1 MKLKR
6 YLVIDD
12 EASDVEYLKKQL
24 NKFPLFQLAAV
35 VTTIEAAI
43 EILALQSVDLI
54 FLDVRLTNQS
64 GLTLLRSA
72 TSLPPVIIIS
82 AYPEYALESYE
93 IGKTS
98 DYLLKPFSEER
109 LHVALTRAL
118 QYQINAN
125 YVIEVNAIFLKLG
138 RKIQRFEY
146 QSIDYV
152 EAFGGY
158 SKVYSSGQMNLVNE
172 RLSLL
177 TKLLPSRYFV
187 RVHKSY
193 LINISMITSYD
204 RNNLWLSKIKI
215 PIGVSFRPRVESLLA
230 LFNNTDCNDNA

>member
-12 EASDVEYLKKQL
+12 KDSDVEYLKKQL
-24 NKFPLFQLAAV
+24 DKFPLFQMVAV

-43 EILALQSVDLI
+43 EILALHTVDLI

-64 GLTLLRSA
+64 GLILLRS
-72 TSLPPVIIIS
+72 TSSLPPVIIIS
-82 AYPEYALESYE
+82 AYPEYAIESYE

-109 LHVALTRAL
+109 LHIALTRAL

-146 QSIDYV
+146 HSIDYI

-158 SKVYSSGQMNLVNE
+158 SKVYSNGQMNLVNE

-193 LINISMITSYD
+193 LINIGMITSYD
-204 RNNLWLSKIKI
+204 RNNLWLGKTKV
-215 PIGVSFRPRVESLLA
+215 PIGVSFRPRVDNLLA
-230 LFNNTDCNDNA
+230 LFNNADSDETE